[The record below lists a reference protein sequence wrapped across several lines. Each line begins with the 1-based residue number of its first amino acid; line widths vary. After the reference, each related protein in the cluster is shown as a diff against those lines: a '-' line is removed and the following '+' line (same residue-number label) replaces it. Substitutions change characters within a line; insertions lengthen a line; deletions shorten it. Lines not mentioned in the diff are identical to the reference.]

1 MSEKKNNTNFESVAI
16 VTITFN
22 SSHVIEQFIYSLNK
36 SEFINFKLFF
46 IDNYSTD
53 NTIKLIEKKANFDFE
68 IIKNKTN
75 KGVASANNIGIKL
88 AIDQSFKK
96 IILSNNDIYF
106 SSNVIGDLL
115 KFHSSNCNDI
125 VTTKKMY
132 S

>member
-53 NTIKLIEKKANFDFE
+53 NTIKLIEKKANFDF
-68 IIKNKTN
+68 
-75 KGVASANNIGIKL
+75 
-88 AIDQSFKK
+88 
-96 IILSNNDIYF
+96 
-106 SSNVIGDLL
+106 
-115 KFHSSNCNDI
+115 
-125 VTTKKMY
+125 
-132 S
+132 

>member
-75 KGVASANNIGIKL
+75 KGVAINLTTYSGTSNETLTCDIAPKL
-88 AIDQSFKK
+88 
-96 IILSNNDIYF
+96 
-106 SSNVIGDLL
+106 
-115 KFHSSNCNDI
+115 
-125 VTTKKMY
+125 
-132 S
+132 

>member
-22 SSHVIEQFIYSLNK
+22 SSHVIEQFINSLNK

-75 KGVASANNIGIKL
+75 NNV
-88 AIDQSFKK
+88 FFN
-96 IILSNNDIYF
+96 IILQS
-106 SSNVIGDLL
+106 
-115 KFHSSNCNDI
+115 
-125 VTTKKMY
+125 
-132 S
+132 